1 MSVLSIG
8 LSLIKVA
15 GVAGRTVLY
24 KIYENMVNTNWE
36 DHTRNWE
43 DIQ

>member
-1 MSVLSIG
+1 MPRIG
-8 LSLIKVA
+8 LSLSIISSATKAV
-15 GVAGRTVLY
+15 GVILF

>member
-1 MSVLSIG
+1 MAPILSIG
-8 LSLIKVA
+8 LSLIKSVHT
-15 GVAGRTVLY
+15 RIEPLF

-43 DIQ
+43 DIE

>member
-1 MSVLSIG
+1 MPNIS
-8 LSLIKVA
+8 LSLSLASRALSKAAV
-15 GVAGRTVLY
+15 VLF

>member
-1 MSVLSIG
+1 MPKIGIG
-8 LSLIKVA
+8 LTIATAISGAVEA
-15 GVAGRTVLY
+15 VLF

-43 DIQ
+43 DIE

>member
-1 MSVLSIG
+1 MLSLG
-8 LSLIKVA
+8 LSLAKANA
-15 GVAGRTVLY
+15 GAMMESLF

>member
-1 MSVLSIG
+1 MPNIG
-8 LSLIKVA
+8 LSLSLVSSATKAV
-15 GVAGRTVLY
+15 VTVLF

>member
-1 MSVLSIG
+1 MPKIGIG
-8 LSLIKVA
+8 LSFITAKIGTGLV
-15 GVAGRTVLY
+15 TLY

>member
-1 MSVLSIG
+1 MPKIGIG
-8 LSLIKVA
+8 LSFIT
-15 GVAGRTVLY
+15 TVGGAIAQVLF